1 VLNGGIVT
9 GNNTSSNAL
18 RADLLMGSSGPVSV
32 NGATLGTWT
41 STTSATSTLTIIV
54 GIFEMDP
61 TNYLAEG
68 SVCNQANGLYTVTT
82 AVCTEHANGTALTL
96 TKLAEYLED
105 GAYILPEGTY
115 YLAGDMTVANQFK
128 ISSGTVTLCLN
139 GNTLTNNYVNAASS
153 TDGLFRVSGGEL
165 IITDTAEGGGV
176 IDGAAKYRFAYMD
189 GGKVTLRAG
198 TIQNFAYANGG
209 VVRMG
214 KAGTFL
220 MEGGTITGN
229 KATGAPSLG
238 GVFHMGSGGTVE
250 IRGGY
255 VYVNG
260 DKIEEPY
267 VLEQGISGVME
278 KVVVPEDCLFCCGD
292 NREVSVDSRKD
303 EVGFVSKDQI
313 VGKVII
319 RLFPF
324 NSIQTF

>member
-1 VLNGGIVT
+1 
-9 GNNTSSNAL
+9 
-18 RADLLMGSSGPVSV
+18 MGSSGPVSV

-41 STTSATSTLTIIV
+41 STTSATSTLTISV

-238 GVFHMGSGGTVE
+238 GVFHMGSGGTVGTRFRAMFATVDVTQATGNVAGVS
-250 IRGGY
+250 IRNTNNPTPYSNAAYTAEEDGYIIVAKDNVGTSGLKSY
-255 VYVNG
+255 VY
-260 DKIEEPY
+260 DRTRSWP
-267 VLEQGISGVME
+267 
-278 KVVVPEDCLFCCGD
+278 
-292 NREVSVDSRKD
+292 
-303 EVGFVSKDQI
+303 
-313 VGKVII
+313 
-319 RLFPF
+319 
-324 NSIQTF
+324 